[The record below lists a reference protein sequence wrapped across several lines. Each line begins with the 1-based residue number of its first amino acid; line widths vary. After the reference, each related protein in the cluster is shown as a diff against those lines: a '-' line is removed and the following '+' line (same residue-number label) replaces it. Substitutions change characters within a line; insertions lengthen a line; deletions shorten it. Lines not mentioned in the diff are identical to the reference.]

1 MNKEAMKQQI
11 LEALSK
17 RLEDGFYI
25 TIQKVFKPN
34 RELEGLLIMAED
46 EIISPTIYL
55 EPFYEVLNSGKSVEY
70 VVNRILQ
77 AYDSARSET
86 VHLDIESLYDFDH
99 AKDRLYVQLV
109 NRHLNKTLLQNA
121 PHSMFLDDFAIIVR
135 CTVEASEDGDAS
147 FLVHNKHLDIWQ
159 TDAETILSDAIRNTR
174 RMLGVELMSMGE
186 FFQKMVPE
194 IPSEPSPLWILTNR
208 KKLAGAST
216 ALFDDILKDFAA
228 EHGNFYV
235 IFSSIHELLLIP
247 TPDDSNI
254 DEITKMNQQVNEEQ
268 LDVEEVLGTKA
279 YYYSKDRGFV
289 L

>member
-86 VHLDIESLYDFDH
+86 VHFDIESLYDFDH

>member
-34 RELEGLLIMAED
+34 RELEGLLIMTED

-55 EPFYEVLNSGKSVEY
+55 EPFYEALDSGRSVEH

-77 AYDSARSET
+77 AYDSARSKT
-86 VHLDIESLYDFDH
+86 VHFDIESLYDFDH

-109 NRHLNKTLLQNA
+109 NRHLNKNLLQNA

-159 TDAETILSDAIRNTR
+159 TDVQTILSDAIRNTR

-194 IPSEPSPLWILTNR
+194 IPAEPSPLWILTNR

-216 ALFDDILKDFAA
+216 VLFDDILKDFAA
-228 EHGNFYV
+228 EHGSFYV

-268 LDVEEVLGTKA
+268 VGIEELLGTKA